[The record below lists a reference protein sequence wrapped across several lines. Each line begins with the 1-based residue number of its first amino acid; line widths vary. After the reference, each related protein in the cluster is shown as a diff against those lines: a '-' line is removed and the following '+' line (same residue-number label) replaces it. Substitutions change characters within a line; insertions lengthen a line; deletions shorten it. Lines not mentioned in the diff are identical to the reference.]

1 MICFCDGIV
10 KLQWLVLF
18 CWLMENTSE
27 FLGKSCSHWCA
38 GWGLKN
44 NGIVVAK
51 GKSSNIFVDW
61 ACCLLMMLFQWI
73 AWINQTLRLKYF
85 IKMQVKGLNNCRR
98 SPKVTNI
105 LDLSFMSLSLEK
117 VPMVLVW
124 WSSKSCVWSWMITIW
139 VLRGSCEFVEN
150 HLWLYHEEKSVH
162 VTYEIDIN
170 KGDIVIGW

>member
-1 MICFCDGIV
+1 MNFLVNHVHIDVRDGALKIMGY
-10 KLQWLVLF
+10 LWLRLN
-18 CWLMENTSE
+18 LPTY
-27 FLGKSCSHWCA
+27 
-38 GWGLKN
+38 
-44 NGIVVAK
+44 
-51 GKSSNIFVDW
+51 FVDW

-85 IKMQVKGLNNCRR
+85 IKMQVKRLNNCRR
-98 SPKVTNI
+98 SLKVTNI

-124 WSSKSCVWSWMITIW
+124 WSSNSCVWSWMITIW
-139 VLRGSCEFVEN
+139 VLRGSCEYIEN